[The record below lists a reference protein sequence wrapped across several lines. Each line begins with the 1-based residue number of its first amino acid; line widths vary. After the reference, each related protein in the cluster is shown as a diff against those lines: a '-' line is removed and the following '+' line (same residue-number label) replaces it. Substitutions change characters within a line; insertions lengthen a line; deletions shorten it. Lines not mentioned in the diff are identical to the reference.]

1 VTLYNYHN
9 ITYINTY
16 HYTIITG
23 ACLIIPHKKF
33 YYIFYTKHKPKEGKH
48 PIGVTTYAPPKPGGS
63 FVINGNALDAWPV
76 LGDFAYVKM
85 LVTLIL
91 HRLNEEFLSKNKT
104 QVGWGPI
111 AYELKNVDYARKFFS
126 RTGSFKAF
134 VKAFMNVNSMS
145 LVAYPVGLHHDHFNA
160 GGESLENKITFVLK
174 DCNGLMGRG
183 GSLFNNQCVF
193 ALLDWQYEKRSAR
206 RFYVTHAEEMGLGA
220 PLSQGA
226 PKILQDYFTTNV
238 NGPHYEG
245 LYQEYMS
252 NSQTIRRP

>member
-1 VTLYNYHN
+1 MWFIISTLIHSYH
-9 ITYINTY
+9 
-16 HYTIITG
+16 HIIIIG

-33 YYIFYTKHKPKEGKH
+33 YYIFYSKYKVKEGKH

-63 FVINGNALDAWPV
+63 FVLNGNALDAWPV
-76 LGDFAYVKM
+76 LGDFAYIKM

-91 HRLNEEFLSKNKT
+91 HRLNEEFVSINAS

-111 AYELKNVDYARKFFS
+111 IYELKNIEYARKFFS

-174 DCNGLMGRG
+174 DCNGLTGRG
-183 GSLFNNQCVF
+183 GSLWNNEFVF
-193 ALLDWQYEKRSAR
+193 ALLDWRYEKRSAR
-206 RFYVTHAEEMGLGA
+206 RFYVTHAEEMGMSSIASHGA
-220 PLSQGA
+220 A
-226 PKILQDYFTTNV
+226 KILQDYFTN
-238 NGPHYEG
+238 NDDGPNYEA

-252 NSQTIRRP
+252 NSQTIRR